1 MRCGDFE
8 ITINFFGID
17 AVDSPFC
24 DFRSNV
30 DFVHFV
36 WEHYIKFPVQKFAIT
51 ILPKDDAPVPFQL
64 EDTRLLYL
72 KHYRALGDGWW
83 KDRENCVTCVGDFH
97 TSLLALC
104 ACQLRRDESPCI
116 VCRRQPPS
124 LRDLCSNAYFLNLR
138 DFKLNSHTTFQQ
150 YVYAVNSGL
159 VMIRKLLPPDFP
171 LIQLS
176 FVSDTFDTKTHPN
189 CPGGRSWNGTL
200 QREFDI
206 PADAILALSD
216 ENKKKHSGAAHVIG
230 ASSSATLARYIQ
242 TSHCFH
248 PRL

>member
-1 MRCGDFE
+1 MGGGRIE
-8 ITINFFGID
+8 KI
-17 AVDSPFC
+17 V
-24 DFRSNV
+24 
-30 DFVHFV
+30 
-36 WEHYIKFPVQKFAIT
+36 
-51 ILPKDDAPVPFQL
+51 L
-64 EDTRLLYL
+64 
-72 KHYRALGDGWW
+72 
-83 KDRENCVTCVGDFH
+83 CVVDFH